1 MKHYLKET
9 EFATKSLI
17 ELISDDFNELT
28 RLNENLVV
36 MTTEL
41 DIKYQ
46 TFMANEYHPA
56 ANFYY
61 AQMAQAFEKKEVLNK
76 ETNEKIEAVVM
87 NIDAKSASIT
97 ALSGALLQI
106 AKQGISVTYGKPQ
119 NAPKGGD
126 FNGILIKEIIW
137 EARNQSNHYENPRE
151 ISSKVVH
158 IFSQLD
164 KVRNDGLNWDVKSQV
179 NFSFE
184 VLRLLGWLDYEIY
197 TEHMSSICPI

>member
-9 EFATKSLI
+9 EFASKSLI
-17 ELISDDFNELT
+17 KLISTDFNELT
-28 RLNENLVV
+28 KLNESLVE
-36 MTTEL
+36 MTAEL
-41 DIKYQ
+41 NIKYQ
-46 TFMANEYHPA
+46 IFMANEFHPA
-56 ANFYY
+56 ANFYH
-61 AQMAQAFEKKEVLNK
+61 AQMAQAFEKKEELNK
-76 ETNEKIEAVVM
+76 NTYKKIEALTL
-87 NIDAKSASIT
+87 NIDIKSASIT

-119 NAPKGGD
+119 NAPKGGV

-151 ISSKVVH
+151 ISSKVEL

-164 KVRNDGLNWDVKSQV
+164 KVRGDGLKWDPKSQV

-184 VLRLLGWLDYEIY
+184 VLRLLGWLEYETY
-197 TEHMSSICPI
+197 VEHMSSISPN